1 MTAKEIMKKLENAGC
16 ARETYYD
23 DLFCKTVCQVRIPFS
38 REAEIVNLIG
48 CKFTSGTSDLHN
60 YRLSTDSIEFFIHAC

>member
-16 ARETYYD
+16 ATETYYD
-23 DLFCKTVCQVRIPFS
+23 SLFCKTVCQVRIPFS

-60 YRLSTDSIEFFIHAC
+60 YRLSTDSIEFSIHVY